1 MHRRFRFPPLSI
13 QQKISLALDDQRGL
27 EAGFTA
33 SFYWSDWA
41 TEAHTPQEVAADRAF
56 LQRLCDGQAT
66 AWRQLLELWSP
77 RLYSYVFYNTHS
89 DVDAQTL
96 LQRAFALVV
105 QRVMNGTQRPQSS
118 SALSVLLVSTLY
130 RSIIHYQQQMGVPA
144 LDAARYLQAFD
155 HTHQHFIATLRE
167 LTPIV
172 QQLLLLRYLVG
183 LSISELALTTGYSA
197 SAVAVIVRA
206 ATQHFPPTTLR

>member
-1 MHRRFRFPPLSI
+1 
-13 QQKISLALDDQRGL
+13 
-27 EAGFTA
+27 
-33 SFYWSDWA
+33 
-41 TEAHTPQEVAADRAF
+41 VAADQAL

-89 DVDAQTL
+89 DADAQVL
-96 LQRAFALVV
+96 LQKAFALVV
-105 QRVMNGTQRPQSS
+105 QRVMHGTQRPQSS
-118 SALSVLLVSTLY
+118 SALSVLLVATVY
-130 RSIIHYQQQMGVPA
+130 RSIMQYQQQMGVPA

-155 HTHQHFIATLRE
+155 RTHQHFIAALRE
-167 LTPIV
+167 LAPIV
-172 QQLLLLRYLVG
+172 QQLLLLRYLVS
-183 LSISELALTTGYSA
+183 LSINELALVTGYSA